1 MVSLLSHSSKNRVIR
16 MPMVLE
22 KYKGFRL
29 PAGSTSEEGKI
40 WQRIHKWIEATIS
53 RPSVVA
59 TKSDEEQYFK
69 VYERYA
75 RNTANSAVAR
85 ATRAGEGLP

>member
-1 MVSLLSHSSKNRVIR
+1 VIR
-16 MPMVLE
+16 IPFVLE
-22 KYKGFRL
+22 KYKGFTL
-29 PAGSTSEEGKI
+29 PPGSDSEEGKV
-40 WQRIHKWIEATIS
+40 WKRIHEWVNATIS

-59 TKSDEEQYFK
+59 TTSDEHEYFK

>member
-1 MVSLLSHSSKNRVIR
+1 
-16 MPMVLE
+16 MPMVLD

-29 PAGSTSEEGKI
+29 PAGSPSEEGKI
-40 WQRIHKWIEATIS
+40 WQRIHKWIEATTS
-53 RPSVVA
+53 RPSIIA
-59 TKSDEEQYFK
+59 TTSDEDQYFK

-85 ATRAGEGLP
+85 ATRAGQSLP

>member
-1 MVSLLSHSSKNRVIR
+1 
-16 MPMVLE
+16 MPTVLE

-29 PAGSTSEEGKI
+29 PTDSTSEEAKI

-53 RPSVVA
+53 RPSIIA
-59 TKSDEEQYFK
+59 TKSDDEHYFK

-85 ATRAGEGLP
+85 ATRAGESLP

>member
-1 MVSLLSHSSKNRVIR
+1 

-22 KYKGFRL
+22 KYKGFKL
-29 PAGSTSEEGKI
+29 PSESSSEEGKI
-40 WQRIHKWIEATIS
+40 WRRIHEWIEATIS
-53 RPSVVA
+53 RPSVIA

-75 RNTANSAVAR
+75 KNTANSAVAR
-85 ATRAGEGLP
+85 ATRAGENLP